1 MRLTRTSVLVI
12 IMLLAIVGSAI
23 TVSTA
28 DDNNGNPAILAAV
41 QGLAA
46 QVTNLQNSVNA
57 LTSPPQANVRF
68 TPQVAQKSPFDDIF
82 CSVVNVTSVTRTV
95 RLQEIDNGVVLFDTG
110 NFSLPAGSEYNVGA
124 PQAVFTAFCKFT
136 VVDGSRTDIRA
147 SVWVRT
153 QNGPQV
159 VVPAE

>member
-46 QVTNLQNSVNA
+46 QITNLQ
-57 LTSPPQANVRF
+57 
-68 TPQVAQKSPFDDIF
+68 
-82 CSVVNVTSVTRTV
+82 
-95 RLQEIDNGVVLFDTG
+95 
-110 NFSLPAGSEYNVGA
+110 
-124 PQAVFTAFCKFT
+124 TA
-136 VVDGSRTDIRA
+136 
-147 SVWVRT
+147 
-153 QNGPQV
+153 
-159 VVPAE
+159 

>member
-46 QVTNLQNSVNA
+46 QITNLQNSVNA

-82 CSVVNVTSVTRTV
+82 V
-95 RLQEIDNGVVLFDTG
+95 RLST
-110 NFSLPAGSEYNVGA
+110 SPA
-124 PQAVFTAFCKFT
+124 
-136 VVDGSRTDIRA
+136 
-147 SVWVRT
+147 
-153 QNGPQV
+153 
-159 VVPAE
+159 